1 LFQLLALSYLFVPK
15 SFYLTES
22 HVIGISEGEL
32 QLVKIKINL
41 DKCTGCG
48 TCVDVCPVGV
58 FELKDGKS
66 SAVNID
72 ECLACR
78 ACESQC
84 PENAIEVVE

>member
-1 LFQLLALSYLFVPK
+1 MHFRTFFSQKAFIQQ
-15 SFYLTES
+15 S
-22 HVIGISEGEL
+22 HVIRISEGEL

-48 TCVDVCPVGV
+48 TCVDVCPVNV
-58 FELKDGKS
+58 YELKDGKS
-66 SAVNID
+66 SIINVD

-84 PENAIEVVE
+84 PENAIEVIE